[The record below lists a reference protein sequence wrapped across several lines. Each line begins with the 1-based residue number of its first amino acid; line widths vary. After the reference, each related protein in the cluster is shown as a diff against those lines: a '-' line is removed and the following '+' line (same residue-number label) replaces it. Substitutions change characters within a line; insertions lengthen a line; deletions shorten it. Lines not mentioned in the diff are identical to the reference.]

1 MRLGIVIV
9 TVFAAGSAF
18 AQPED
23 PVEALQEARRHM
35 EEGQSLYV
43 QGRYVES
50 AQEFLR
56 AHELQHYSA
65 FLYNAA
71 VAYERFGHLGLAATN
86 FERYLRDDPGAP
98 DRAEVEARIARL
110 RAAAAAQGGTPPPT
124 PTPGQTAAPAP
135 LPEAAPEDIKS
146 MLTVQT
152 NPAGCR
158 IVVRSVAG
166 QVVAQGTSPLLS
178 TVDAGEYT
186 LTATHPDF
194 RPATTDPMPVQ
205 PGKVYVVRVEMAQG
219 AFHAFLRV
227 VSNVPGASVF
237 VDERDVGAVGRTPY
251 TNPYPVG
258 RHEIWVEKPGYR
270 TVESEVDL
278 ALGEDLT
285 LRVDLQR
292 VDHGY
297 LDLRAN
303 LRGSRV
309 FIAERL
315 VGKAPI
321 DHQLPAGRHVVRVES
336 EGYKPFEGRV
346 AIERGQRTRI
356 DVRMRP
362 APSRVP
368 AYVSTGVAAALL
380 GAGIYLGLEANALY
394 EDLESEQQRGT
405 LATDDPRIMD
415 GFVYSLAAD
424 IGFLAATVVGG
435 FAIYYFLR
443 DPLPDSS
450 AEAQRPVDLSIAPVG
465 GPGLAGLSLG
475 GTL

>member
-1 MRLGIVIV
+1 MGPGIVLAILSAPG
-9 TVFAAGSAF
+9 TAA
-18 AQPED
+18 AQMD
-23 PVEALQEARRHM
+23 GAEALAEARRHM
-35 EEGQSLYV
+35 EEGQALYV

-50 AQEFLR
+50 AQEFLQ
-56 AHELQHYSA
+56 AHELQGYSA

-110 RAAAAAQGGTPPPT
+110 RAAAAAQSGAPPAAAAAT
-124 PTPGQTAAPAP
+124 QTAAPAP
-135 LPEAAPEDIKS
+135 VPQASPQDIKS

-152 NPAGCR
+152 NPPGCR
-158 IVVRSVAG
+158 IVVRSAGG
-166 QVVAQGTSPLLS
+166 QVVAQGISPLDS
-178 TVDAGEYT
+178 PVDAGEYT
-186 LTATHPDF
+186 LSSTHPDF

-237 VDERDVGAVGRTPY
+237 VDERDVGAVGRTPHQ
-251 TNPYPVG
+251 NPYPVG
-258 RHEIWVEKPGYR
+258 HHRIWVEKPGYR

-278 ALGEDLT
+278 GLGEDLT

-292 VDHGY
+292 VDHGF

-303 LRGSRV
+303 VRGSKV
-309 FIAERL
+309 FVDERP
-315 VGKAPI
+315 VGTAPL
-321 DHQLPAGRHVVRVES
+321 DHRLPAGRRVVRVEA

-346 AIERGQRTRI
+346 AIERGQRTRV

-368 AYVSTGVAAALL
+368 AYVSTGVAATFL
-380 GAGIYLGLEANALY
+380 GVGIYLGLQADRLY
-394 EDLESEQQRGT
+394 EDLEAERRRGT

-415 GFVYSLAAD
+415 GFFYSLAAD
-424 IGFLAATVVGG
+424 VGFLAATVVGG

-450 AEAQRPVDLSIAPVG
+450 AEAQRPADLSIAPIG
-465 GPGLAGLSLG
+465 APGLAAVAIG